1 MDNIWIAIL
10 VPVVTAV
17 VPILAGLLGKLIVQL
32 ISNSKTQADDR
43 LAAIAVAWA
52 EDYFGKG
59 KGSEKLG
66 QAAQKLSELTK
77 GAITG
82 DQAETQVRAAYQKLM
97 GELSGLKN

>member
-43 LAAIAVAWA
+43 LAAIAVAYA
-52 EDYFGKG
+52 EDFFGSGKG
-59 KGSEKLG
+59 NEKLAG
-66 QAAQKLSELTK
+66 AAQKLSELTK